1 MGLITKTYLLK
12 NQDLAGLTVV
22 KNTLHELF
30 VPYRSIKSWHE
41 SMHLAQKWAKCLC
54 VMLNSQIFFCT
65 SQLII

>member
-22 KNTLHELF
+22 KNALHELF

-41 SMHLAQKWAKCLC
+41 SMYLAQKWAKCLC
-54 VMLNSQIFFCT
+54 VTFF
-65 SQLII
+65 SRLII